1 MTHRVF
7 PYLRI
12 ASCVAVVYLT
22 ATATGRAGQTDS
34 PPARQPATQV
44 SIEQGRWHIDG
55 KITYPGAPAE
65 GLLMNVRMVNA
76 TFEDRQRTDFD
87 PDASTAEFLKRLPE
101 YVDQGVRGFTFC
113 LQGGMPGYEGAVNSA
128 FEADGS
134 LRPEYLAR
142 IRRVIEACDK
152 EGAVVILG
160 CYYQRQDQI
169 LRDADA
175 VRAGVVNVVNWI
187 KESGFTNVVLEISNE
202 YDHGGFDHRLLKS
215 TEGQVELIRLAKKT
229 NPKLLVSTSGLG
241 HGRMADAIAE
251 VADFI
256 LIHFN
261 GTPVERIPDRIAA
274 LKKFDKPIVC
284 NEDDKQGRTAAR
296 AAELSVAG
304 GASWGLML
312 SRKNQYRP
320 FEFDGAADDPVVY
333 AKLKELTTAARR
345 QSRADSKPDA
355 DSPEADVLRVMT
367 FNIRNS
373 RARDGVNAWPHR
385 RDHVADVIRDNG
397 VDVVGMQEC
406 LPDQIDDLE
415 ERLPD
420 YAWYG
425 VGREDGKKAGEFC
438 AVFYRKDRLERIE
451 AGEFWLSETPEK
463 IASKSWDAAIERIVT
478 RIVFRDERT
487 GRKFVF
493 FNTHFDHEGAQARA
507 ESAKLILK
515 RVRAEEKGTPVVVV
529 GDFNTT
535 PESAPYRVL
544 TRGNEGDAAEAPVL
558 RDARGISK
566 KPPQGP
572 DSTWNAFRAIEPGRR
587 IDFILVSKPVE
598 CLSHRILDEQR
609 DGRFASDHLPVL
621 AELRIPE

>member
-1 MTHRVF
+1 MTC
-7 PYLRI
+7 RI
-12 ASCVAVVYLT
+12 HLCFQIAIGTAVACLAA
-22 ATATGRAGQTDS
+22 ATTRAGQADS

-44 SIEQGRWHIDG
+44 SIENGRWHING
-55 KITYPGAPAE
+55 KVTYPGAKAE

-76 TFEDRQRTDFD
+76 TFEDRKRDDFD
-87 PDASTAEFLKRLPE
+87 PDANTNAFLERLPE
-101 YVDQGVRGFTFC
+101 YVAQGVRGFTFC

-128 FEADGS
+128 FEPDGS

-142 IRRVIEACDK
+142 VRRVIEACDK

-187 KESGFTNVVLEISNE
+187 KESGFTNIVLEISNE

-241 HGRMADAIAE
+241 HGRLADAIAE
-251 VADFI
+251 AADFI

-261 GTPVERIPDRIAA
+261 GTPVERIPERIAA

-284 NEDDKQGRTAAR
+284 NEDDKQRRTAAR
-296 AAELSVAG
+296 AAELSVTN

-312 SRKNQYRP
+312 QRKNQHRP

-333 AKLKELTTAARR
+333 AKLKELTSAARQ
-345 QSRADSKPDA
+345 QSRVDSNPDA
-355 DSPEADVLRVMT
+355 ESPEADVLRVMT

-373 RARDGVNAWPHR
+373 RARDGANAWPFR
-385 RDHVADVIRDNG
+385 RDHVADIIRDNE
-397 VDVVGMQEC
+397 VDIVGMQEC

-415 ERLPD
+415 ERLTD

-425 VGREDGKKAGEFC
+425 VGREDGEEAGEFC
-438 AVFYRKDRLERIE
+438 AVFYRKDRLEKVE
-451 AGEFWLSETPEK
+451 AGEFWLSETPDE
-463 IASKSWDAAIERIVT
+463 IGSKSWDAAIERIVT
-478 RIVFRDERT
+478 RIVFGDERT
-487 GRKFVF
+487 SRRFVF
-493 FNTHFDHEGAQARA
+493 FNTHFDHAGAEARA
-507 ESAKLILK
+507 ESAKLILE
-515 RVRAEEKGTPVVVV
+515 RVRAEQAGLPVVVV

-535 PESAPYRVL
+535 PESAPYCEL
-544 TRGNEGDAAEAPVL
+544 TRRNEGDAADSLVL
-558 RDARGISK
+558 RDARSISK

-572 DSTWNAFRAIEPGRR
+572 DSTWNAFRAIAPGRR
-587 IDFILVSKPVE
+587 IDFIFVTEPIE

-609 DGRFASDHLPVL
+609 DARFASDHLPVL